1 MATPIEID
9 GSEGEGGGQILR
21 SSLALSVITGTP
33 VLFRNVRAKR
43 AKPGLRR
50 QHLAAVRAAAAIS
63 GAKLRGDAVGS
74 MELWFEPG
82 NVEPGQHTVA
92 IGTAGSTTL
101 VLQTVLW
108 PLVLADSA
116 SEVVIEGGTHNPMAP
131 TFEFLERTFLPQVR
145 RMGVD
150 ADLTLERH
158 GFYPAGGGRLRASL
172 RPSRLVPHTW
182 EERGKA
188 RGVDAH
194 ALVSNLPLGI
204 AKRELGTAIT
214 ALGWQRNAGK
224 SLRVESNGPGNVVL
238 LAATF
243 DSGCTIVSSIGSKG
257 KRAEDVAQDAAEE
270 MRRFLDD
277 GAAIDEHLAD
287 QLLIPMALARGGT
300 FITGTPSLHTRTNAS
315 VIGRFL
321 PVQTSFTQRDDGL
334 WRVDVAATDA
344 APPSDQ

>member
-33 VLFRNVRAKR
+33 VRFRNVRAKR

-74 MELWFEPG
+74 RELRFEPG
-82 NVEPGQHTVA
+82 EVRPGEHSIA

-108 PLVLADSA
+108 PLLLADA
-116 SEVVIEGGTHNPMAP
+116 PSEVVIEGGTHNPMAP
-131 TFEFLERTFLPQVR
+131 TFEFLDRTFLPQVR

-150 ADLTLERH
+150 AEFILERH
-158 GFYPAGGGRLRASL
+158 GFYPAGGGKLRASL
-172 RPSRLVPHTW
+172 RPSRLTPSSW
-182 EERGKA
+182 GERGKA
-188 RGVDAH
+188 RGVDAR

-204 AKRELGTAIT
+204 AKRELGTVFA
-214 ALGWQRNAGK
+214 ALDWPRNAGK
-224 SLRVESNGPGNVVL
+224 SLRVESNGPGNALL

-243 DSGCTIVSSIGSKG
+243 DSGCTVVSSIGSKG
-257 KRAEDVAQDAAEE
+257 KRAEDVAQEAADE
-270 MRRFLDD
+270 MQRFLDD
-277 GAAIDEHLAD
+277 GAPIDEHLAD
-287 QLLIPMALARGGT
+287 QLLLPMALAGGGD
-300 FITGTPSLHTRTNAS
+300 FVTGAPSLHTRTNAS
-315 VIGRFL
+315 VIARFL

-334 WRVDVAATDA
+334 WRVDVVDTGA
-344 APPSDQ
+344 APRSDR